1 MLASTDPVFVAC
13 DATGPDPIRDGV
25 FFIEAWAFP
34 ADEGP
39 ISVVPPTWLMPFQ
52 DLAPGAPLS
61 RQLSDYGLKGDKLAQ
76 LELSADR
83 LPELLQALAARP
95 LVLASGQS
103 DFLQRFR
110 QFCPEAVE
118 PTALDL
124 SAFATLLHPSR
135 GSRETGSL
143 YQRQLGQPAPKHWR
157 ATDLRAL
164 CESLVGR
171 HFDRPTSL
179 RQLFA
184 RGFEELHAACQHHDP
199 QMVPF
204 GSNGGQTG
212 SAAEWLELARRL
224 LDRPSRFGAGQEE
237 LYRQP
242 LADGLFGE
250 DLEDSPLDP
259 ERGLADI
266 RPEFQLQYELEFKP
280 FEPLQDRLDQEMGL
294 HPEDEPILEQFFDLV
309 PRHFAKQK
317 QGTGK
322 ASKPKPTAERPGQ
335 RALAHAIEET
345 LAGNQFLIADAPT
358 GTGKTLAYLAPMLMW
373 AVRNQVRVGL
383 STYTRALQE
392 QAFFREVPRAL
403 ELLRE
408 AGQPVELMPRVSML
422 KGRANYICG
431 RAIVDAAPEA
441 GAASAVARA
450 TWLRLALYY
459 CEDSS
464 VDLDGFSLDPG
475 VPLGNPAR
483 TIRAAGAMIG
493 QVRAI
498 PTCCHGKSAL
508 RCGAGV
514 RSLRAERSH
523 LVVSNHAFVLSR
535 PEYFSHLLFDECDHL
550 HEVTLS
556 VRSYDIELDEVTRL
570 AVDLQSGRGRD
581 RAPLERLHRLMD
593 RLAAG
598 DKSEALQEQS
608 RMAVEG
614 TRKLDAAAHE
624 CTAELR
630 LFREFQQNEGA
641 NRTAEERAFLLHEY
655 LETGRGDGL
664 ATALHALKRAVDQ
677 LDSSL
682 RWCIEELGEVP
693 LRGARRLRWSLR
705 RPLELLSHWREG
717 LELWL
722 GGDSEQGDFSD
733 QFHYNAIFENRRRPM
748 LVLKWILPQEWLG
761 NVYYPSLRNAIL
773 VSATARLRD
782 GFKAMKGYLGLDI
795 LEADTDVHAGRKV
808 AEFVGP
814 PTFDPKEAL
823 IAVPEDAPPYG
834 WRGPTADHWMEY
846 IEDSL
851 LYLAERTRGRILCL
865 FTNRKV
871 LQRIGERLA
880 GQFRARGIPLYW
892 QGMPGLGKE
901 DIMQRF
907 RDQTDSVLLG
917 VDTFWYGV
925 DFPGQTCEYV
935 IITKLPYGA
944 LDDYTYAQKARMGS
958 GPHRNRIYLPKA
970 LAMFR
975 QGCGRLL
982 RNESDRGAVLILDRR
997 ALEKRHADFLNEL
1010 PGGLEDWQ
1018 GPNLLTADT
1027 DTCFQRIFA
1036 HMKLGKEIERRG
1048 LSGDFSKM
1056 RGQQTTPEA

>member
-13 DATGPDPIRDGV
+13 NATGPDPVRDGV

-39 ISVVPPTWLMPFQ
+39 IAVVPPTWLMPFQ

-61 RQLSDYGLKGDKLAQ
+61 RQLSDFGLKGDKLAE
-76 LELSADR
+76 LELSAER
-83 LPELLQALAARP
+83 LPELLATLAARP
-95 LVLASGQS
+95 LVLASGQNE
-103 DFLQRFR
+103 FRQRFR
-110 QFCPEAVE
+110 QFCPSQVE
-118 PTALDL
+118 PTVLDL
-124 SAFATLLHPSR
+124 SAFATFLHPRR
-135 GSRETGSL
+135 GSREINRL
-143 YQRQLGQPAPKHWR
+143 YQGLLGRNAPKHWR
-157 ATDLRAL
+157 ATDLRTL
-164 CESLVGR
+164 CESLVR
-171 HFDRPTSL
+171 AHFDRCAAL

-184 RGFEELHAACQHHDP
+184 RSFEELQAACLGRESP
-199 QMVPF
+199 
-204 GSNGGQTG
+204 SNPYNQTG
-212 SAAEWLELARRL
+212 DHSGPAAEWLELARRL
-224 LDRPSRFGAGQEE
+224 LDRPSRYAAGQDE
-237 LYRQP
+237 LFRHP
-242 LADGLFGE
+242 ARDGNFGE

-259 ERGLADI
+259 ERSLADL

-280 FEPLQDRLDQEMGL
+280 FEPLQDRLDEEVGL
-294 HPEDEPILEQFFDLV
+294 DPEDEPILEQFFDLV
-309 PRHFAKQK
+309 PRHFARQK
-317 QGTGK
+317 P
-322 ASKPKPTAERPGQ
+322 ASKGTANAAAAERPGQ

-345 LAGNQFLIADAPT
+345 LCGSHFLIADAPT

-408 AGQPVELMPRVSML
+408 AGQPSELMPRVSML

-431 RAIVDAAPEA
+431 RAIVDAAPET

-459 CEDSS
+459 SEDSS

-475 VPLGNPAR
+475 IPLGNPAR
-483 TIRAAGAMIG
+483 TIRAASAMVG

-514 RSLRAERSH
+514 RTLRAERSH

-535 PEYFSHLLFDECDHL
+535 PDYFSHILFDECDHL

-556 VRSYDIELDEVTRL
+556 VRSYDIELDEVTSL
-570 AVDLQSGRGRD
+570 AIDLQTGRGRD
-581 RAPLERLHRLMD
+581 RAPLERLHQLME
-593 RLAAG
+593 RLAQG
-598 DKSEALQEQS
+598 DKSDALQEQS

-624 CTAELR
+624 CTRELR
-630 LFREFQQNEGA
+630 LYREYLKTEGD
-641 NRTAEERAFLLHEY
+641 NRTAEERAFLLHEF

-664 ATALHALKRAVDQ
+664 ATALHALKLAVDQ

-733 QFHYNAIFENRRRPM
+733 QFHYNAIFDNRRRPM

-761 NVYYPSLRNAIL
+761 NVYYPSLRNAIM

-795 LEADTDVHAGRKV
+795 LEADTEIHAGRKV

-834 WRGPTADHWMEY
+834 WRGPTAEHWMEY

-851 LYLAERTRGRILCL
+851 LFLAERTRGRILCL
-865 FTNRKV
+865 FTNRLV

-880 GQFRARGIPLYW
+880 SPFRARGIPLYW

-907 RDQTDSVLLG
+907 RDQTESVLLG

-925 DFPGQTCEYV
+925 DFPGQTCQYV
-935 IITKLPYGA
+935 VITKLPYGA

-982 RNESDRGAVLILDRR
+982 RSESDRGAVLILDRR

-1018 GPNLLTADT
+1018 EPNLLTADT
-1027 DTCFQRIFA
+1027 DSCFQRIFS
-1036 HMKLGKEIERRG
+1036 HMRLGKEIERRG
-1048 LSGDFSKM
+1048 LAGDFSKL
-1056 RGQQTTPEA
+1056 RGNHASPEA